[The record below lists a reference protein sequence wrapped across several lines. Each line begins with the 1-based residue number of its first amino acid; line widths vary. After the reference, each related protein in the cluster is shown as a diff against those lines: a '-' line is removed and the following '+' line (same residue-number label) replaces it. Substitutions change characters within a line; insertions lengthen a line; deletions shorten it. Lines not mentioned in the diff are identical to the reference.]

1 MSLYAFTDA
10 QGNVEVLI
18 DCHPSQIEIQPQNQ
32 DLPLRFDITG
42 QIDDWQQTDLMCV
55 NTATG
60 KVQFKPAPLPLAP
73 TSEEL
78 AAQARLRRNDM
89 LTVSDWTQMPDSP
102 VDRQAWAAYR
112 QALRDVTGQDGFP
125 HNIIWP
131 IPPNP

>member
-18 DCHPSQIEIQPQNQ
+18 DCHLSQIDIQPHNEMY
-32 DLPLRFDITG
+32 PLRFDITG
-42 QIDDWQQTDLMCV
+42 QIDDWQQTDMMCV

-60 KVQFKPAPLPLAP
+60 KVQFKPAPSPPAP

-89 LTVSDWTQMPDSP
+89 LTVSDWTQMPDAP

-125 HNIIWP
+125 LNIIWP
-131 IPPNP
+131 TAPNS